1 MSYDWMA
8 SSGTFSTRI
17 KKPPHLW
24 GTMRNILA
32 PGRFDIGPLDLEHF
46 KILKVEILMK
56 LTRQFTLLLTVVL
69 STVPLIAQDQPERNR
84 RGDRPRGEGQ
94 RSDRPPG
101 PGPGG
106 MMGGMF
112 GSMMGGGALQ
122 LMGLLRNEDVR
133 KEIDLS
139 DDVFQAIQDAQGDT
153 FSKMRGLRDASEE
166 DQKKIMEEVNSSAQD
181 LMDEVFTPDQQKR
194 LMGLLAQIVGPPS
207 VMNSLIAKELSLPE
221 STRADLAKE
230 AEAFGTK
237 MREMFTSAR
246 ENGSFPDFSKI
257 QESLDEFSKNVE
269 SKLSDSQ
276 KKAFEQ
282 LKGEKTALA
291 DAGIMGLMGSAMGG
305 GGFGGRG
312 GPGGPGGN
320 RDGERPPRQRRGA
333 ERD

>member
-1 MSYDWMA
+1 MVLN
-8 SSGTFSTRI
+8 GPFSTSI

-24 GTMRNILA
+24 GKVRNILA
-32 PGRFDIGPLDLEHF
+32 PGRFDNGPLDLQRF

-56 LTRQFTLLLTVVL
+56 LTRHFILLLTVVF
-69 STVPLIAQDQPERNR
+69 STMPLIAQDQPERNR
-84 RGDRPRGEGQ
+84 RGDRPSGEGQ

-166 DQKKIMEEVNSSAQD
+166 DQKKIMEEVNGSAQE
-181 LMDEVFTPDQQKR
+181 LMDEVLTPDQQKR

-246 ENGSFPDFSKI
+246 ENGSFPDFGKI

-269 SKLSDSQ
+269 SKLSASQ
-276 KKAFEQ
+276 QTAFEQ

-305 GGFGGRG
+305 GGGLGGRG

-320 RDGERPPRQRRGA
+320 RDGERPQRQRRGA

>member
-1 MSYDWMA
+1 
-8 SSGTFSTRI
+8 
-17 KKPPHLW
+17 
-24 GTMRNILA
+24 
-32 PGRFDIGPLDLEHF
+32 
-46 KILKVEILMK
+46 
-56 LTRQFTLLLTVVL
+56 
-69 STVPLIAQDQPERNR
+69 
-84 RGDRPRGEGQ
+84 
-94 RSDRPPG
+94 
-101 PGPGG
+101 
-106 MMGGMF
+106 MGGMF

-181 LMDEVFTPDQQKR
+181 LMDEVLTPDQQKR